1 MANPADRFIILK
13 TTWSATPF
21 QLDIMVL
28 NADSPSFDAVD
39 EFTGTL
45 SMDRIEAVASELDA
59 SVDDLLSQTRAAL
72 STDNGSAD
80 FSYELDSGRFLWY
93 KNGVLKMLYG
103 TVELTPTRN
112 TGVDMLLTSLQLKSD
127 YKLSYER
134 AHDDLEAGRQIHERI
149 KEEYDRFVAK
159 QVELEE
165 QTLTKFLALLN
176 EKKEKISQ
184 LENLLSRVQGASD
197 EPMEI
202 IDDQNSNQSETQ
214 SDEPKTSGVEQK
226 APKGL
231 KKRSDK
237 MKKHME
243 LLAGGSKSGSVAT
256 AGSVQKPTESNNNL
270 SQDPIYSK
278 DTEEIFYGN

>member
-1 MANPADRFIILK
+1 
-13 TTWSATPF
+13 
-21 QLDIMVL
+21 MVL
-28 NADSPSFDAVD
+28 NTDSPSFDTVD

-45 SMDRIEAVASELDA
+45 SMDRIEAVARELDA
-59 SVDDLLSQTRAAL
+59 SADDLLNQTKTAL

-80 FSYELDSGRFLWY
+80 FSYELDSDRFRWY

-103 TVELTPTRN
+103 MVELAPTRN
-112 TGVDMLLTSLQLKSD
+112 TGIDMLLTSMQLKSD

-134 AHDDLEAGRQIHERI
+134 VRDDLEARRQIHERI

-159 QVELEE
+159 QVEIEE

-197 EPMEI
+197 EPMDI
-202 IDDQNSNQSETQ
+202 IDEQNSNQGETQ
-214 SDEPKTSGVEQK
+214 SDGPNTSGVEVK
-226 APKGL
+226 VTKGL

-237 MKKHME
+237 LKKQVE
-243 LLAGGSKSGSVAT
+243 ILAGSTSGSKAT

-278 DTEEIFYGN
+278 NTEELFFGK